1 VFREGEQ
8 GEIVKL
14 LAESPVAVTEDV
26 RHLPSRKAPFR
37 IGWRAVLLLAASAAV
52 LLLLYVGDREQNA
65 STAPKTSDVSALQAL
80 DLVGCMPGRLPD
92 FWEAQAP
99 SKALEVR
106 VLTYNL
112 FWWNLFGIRHGNGG
126 SASRLIA
133 ASGPFDMMGFQEC
146 EDVARV
152 LNDAGLSG
160 QYGFFA
166 GDGSKTSAICMA
178 YRRSSWL
185 LLGQGLSY
193 VAWDKLGNRAA
204 QWMRLQ
210 HIPSGQKV
218 FFANHHGPLPIN
230 SGGRCGGPTTAYNL
244 LQLIAAHARFG
255 DMLILVGD
263 FNANGAS
270 ATVQHVQWRL
280 RKVYAGAM
288 GGGIDNVFSNIN
300 TKTTTITRNLGN
312 GGSDHDALSVVFKV
326 SGPAR
331 PWWWPWPLPMFF

>member
-1 VFREGEQ
+1 MDPQAATTVFREGEQ

-218 FFANHHGPLPIN
+218 FFCEPPRPIADQLWWEVWR
-230 SGGRCGGPTTAYNL
+230 SDHS
-244 LQLIAAHARFG
+244 LQL
-255 DMLILVGD
+255 
-263 FNANGAS
+263 AS
-270 ATVQHVQWRL
+270 AHCSTRTVWRYAYPGRRFQCQWCL
-280 RKVYAGAM
+280 SYCPACAM
-288 GGGIDNVFSNIN
+288 APSQG
-300 TKTTTITRNLGN
+300 LCWCN
-312 GGSDHDALSVVFKV
+312 GWRH
-326 SGPAR
+326 
-331 PWWWPWPLPMFF
+331 